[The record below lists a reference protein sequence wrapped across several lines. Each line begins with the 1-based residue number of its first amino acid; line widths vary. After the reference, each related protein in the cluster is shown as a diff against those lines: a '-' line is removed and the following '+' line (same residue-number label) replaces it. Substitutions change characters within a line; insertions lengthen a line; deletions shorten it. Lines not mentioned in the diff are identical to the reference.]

1 MGAPN
6 IALLGEDT
14 VFTWFQTLGLTKN
27 TAVICTG
34 LLFAAVVILLQQ
46 VSQALDVNT
55 LGMQPL
61 QLADFAQADEI
72 PISAAFG
79 ASSPPS

>member
-1 MGAPN
+1 MTGLYSITNRIMGAPN

-34 LLFAAVVILLQQ
+34 LLFAAVVIFVAVSLLPHRDWTSSASNGRQ
-46 VSQALDVNT
+46 SR
-55 LGMQPL
+55 
-61 QLADFAQADEI
+61 DE
-72 PISAAFG
+72 
-79 ASSPPS
+79 